1 MSWQDVLWL
10 IPGHMGWGWKLVWGV
25 LALIAAGIMFV
36 KMIVNEPFSALLVA
50 RVLLGI
56 GLLLIPLQI
65 LQPGW
70 QPWTN
75 AFYATGGF
83 LSSVLIATGW
93 CNREDQSLTMSRA
106 IGRWIIGRI
115 DAVYGWFA
123 NRPAADRREN
133 VL

>member
-1 MSWQDVLWL
+1 MTSWQDVLWA
-10 IPGHMGWGWKLVWGV
+10 IPGHMGWGWQALWGV
-25 LALIAAGIMFV
+25 LALVAAGIMFV

-56 GLLLIPLQI
+56 GLLLIPLQL

-70 QPWTN
+70 QPWID
-75 AFYATGGF
+75 AFYAMGGF

-93 CNREDQSLTMSRA
+93 CTRPDQSVTMTKA

-115 DAVYGWFA
+115 DALHVA
-123 NRPAADRREN
+123 NRAAAERREDA
-133 VL
+133 L